1 MQGLSREGMPE
12 AASGSQHLQS
22 YVCPWETET
31 RVNSLRSGESSC
43 LGKKA
48 PTGHRQ
54 SSGGKSRISC
64 QNSFCRKENE
74 DRLCSRGK
82 AQGGKEVLSQ
92 EAGNSRA
99 TCVWGRAPVRRKREV
114 SPKHRCA
121 PAGIKA
127 REALGNTPGLCCHGP
142 SERHPCATVSLPPV
156 GSPSPPGRPALPA
169 SVCRRVKAAAA
180 PGTVRC
186 RHINPPH
193 KLPSVTLSNGH
204 DRIVTPEV

>member
-1 MQGLSREGMPE
+1 MPE
-12 AASGSQHLQS
+12 AASGSQHFQS

-43 LGKKA
+43 LGQKA
-48 PTGHRQ
+48 PTGHRR

-92 EAGNSRA
+92 EAGDSRA
-99 TCVWGRAPVRRKREV
+99 TRVWGSAPVRRKRKV
-114 SPKHRCA
+114 NPKHRRA
-121 PAGIKA
+121 PAGIKG

-142 SERHPCATVSLPPV
+142 SERHPCATVS
-156 GSPSPPGRPALPA
+156 PSPLSVLPVPRGHTALPA
-169 SVCRRVKAAAA
+169 SVCRSVKAAVT

-186 RHINPPH
+186 HHINPPH
-193 KLPSVTLSNGH
+193 ELPSVTLSNGH